1 MAVLGAG
8 QTLFLAK
15 QLFPGEHYN
24 KATTEIS
31 ARNPN
36 DT

>member
-1 MAVLGAG
+1 MAVVGAG

-15 QLFPGEHYN
+15 QLYTGEHYN
-24 KATTEIS
+24 KAATEIS